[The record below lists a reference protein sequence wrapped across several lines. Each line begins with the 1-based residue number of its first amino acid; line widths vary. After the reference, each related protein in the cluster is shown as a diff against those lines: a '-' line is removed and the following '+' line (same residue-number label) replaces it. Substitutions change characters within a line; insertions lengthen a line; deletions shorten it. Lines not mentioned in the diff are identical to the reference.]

1 MKKLI
6 TLLTLLFIL
15 TSCFGKK
22 SDEIINIDT
31 NSGNT
36 QVDWGNITV
45 TITWSLNE
53 QKVLDDTD
61 ALLDDV
67 ITTTGEVT
75 TVTWS
80 LNEQEVLNDIDILLN
95 DIIISAENE

>member
-1 MKKLI
+1 
-6 TLLTLLFIL
+6 L
-15 TSCFGKK
+15 TSCFGKEK
-22 SDEIINIDT
+22 TEVTIDT

-45 TITWSLNE
+45 TVTWSLDE
-53 QKVLDDTD
+53 QEILDDTN

-80 LNEQEVLNDIDILLN
+80 LNEQEVLNDIDVLLN
-95 DIIISAENE
+95 DIITSAENE